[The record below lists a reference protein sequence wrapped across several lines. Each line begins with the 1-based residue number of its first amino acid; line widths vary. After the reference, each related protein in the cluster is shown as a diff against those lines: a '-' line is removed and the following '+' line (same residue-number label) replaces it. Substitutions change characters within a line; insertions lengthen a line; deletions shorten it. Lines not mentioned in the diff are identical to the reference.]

1 MKFGPLSLV
10 GFILLSACV
19 TPPANRSA
27 AQKAQ
32 PVAPATVA
40 SAEPSPPQAS
50 YPNAA
55 LTADLLYEL
64 LLADIAAQRGQ
75 YAVAV
80 DAFERAARAT
90 RDPRLAERAATIAL
104 YAKDYARAIAAGE
117 QWIALQPGSIEAH
130 ETVADALMRLQR
142 ANEAVAHFAEILALS
157 SRQGL
162 GHSYLKIA
170 ATLGRQ
176 GDRDAAVK
184 IMQTL
189 VERHPSVRESHYALA
204 HLAVRTSDLDL
215 AEAAIDRALS
225 LSPDWEDGAVFK
237 ARVLVSKKDTAAAK
251 RFFEQF
257 LRAHPAALSLR
268 MNYARYLI
276 DLKEWDKARAEFKRV
291 TEAAPQDGD
300 AAYAVGLL
308 ALQGNRYA
316 EAEQYLRRTIDL
328 QPDNDQARL
337 YLGQMAEQLKRYDDA
352 MRWYKDVDDGQLYI
366 EAQARVAMVL
376 AAKGDLKGAREHLHG
391 LQPDSPQQRVQL
403 VLTEDQILRDAR
415 MYKESLAVL
424 TRALEATPDEG
435 DLLYARAL
443 VAEKLDLI
451 DMHEA
456 DLRRVLQ
463 KDAKNAHALNALGYT
478 LADRTTRYQEALDLI
493 QQALALKPD
502 DAFILDSMGWVQYRL
517 GNYAEAVKYLKRAF
531 SIRADAEISA
541 HLGEVLWMMGERN
554 AAEDVWRA
562 ALRDTPDNEALL
574 TVIKKFKQ

>member
-10 GFILLSACV
+10 GFILVSACA
-19 TPPANRSA
+19 THAPNRTEARNAQLPAPITA
-27 AQKAQ
+27 
-32 PVAPATVA
+32 APAEA
-40 SAEPSPPQAS
+40 APQAA

-55 LTADLLYEL
+55 LTADLLFEL
-64 LLADIAAQRGQ
+64 LVADIAAQRGQ
-75 YAVAV
+75 YPVAV
-80 DAFERAARAT
+80 EAYERAART
-90 RDPRLAERAATIAL
+90 TKDPRLAERAATIAL
-104 YAKDYARAIAAGE
+104 YAKDYAKAVAAGE
-117 QWIALQPGSIEAH
+117 QWVALQPGSTEAH
-130 ETVADALMRLQR
+130 EVVADALMRLQR
-142 ANEAVAHFAEILALS
+142 PDEAAGHFAQILELS
-157 SRQGL
+157 SPQGL
-162 GHSYLKIA
+162 AHSYLKIA
-170 ATLGRQ
+170 AALGRQ
-176 GDRDAAVK
+176 SDRDAAVK
-184 IMQTL
+184 IMQSL
-189 VERHPSVRESHYALA
+189 VERHPNVRESHYALA

-215 AEAAIDRALS
+215 AEAAIDRALA

-237 ARVLVSKKDTAAAK
+237 ARVLVSKKDAGAAK
-251 RFFEQF
+251 AFFERF
-257 LRAHPAALSLR
+257 LRAHPGALSLR

-276 DLKEWDKARAEFKRV
+276 DLKDWDKARAEFKRV

-308 ALQGNRYA
+308 ALQANRHA

-376 AAKGDLKGAREHLHG
+376 AAKGDLKAAREHLHS

-451 DMHEA
+451 PMHES

-493 QQALALKPD
+493 QQALAVKPD

-517 GNYAEAVKYLKRAF
+517 GNYDEAVKYLKRAF